1 MRRKLNLI
9 YALGF
14 SALILSSCGGTGAV
28 DSAENEDAGI
38 ITPVTVI
45 SPENILLK
53 EEITLKATTMYLLK
67 VGVKATINGYI
78 QSSSVKLGQSVGRGS
93 TLFILKTKEAQ
104 SIGNTISKLD
114 PSFKFSG
121 LNRIKSPVNG
131 FVTNLNHQAGD
142 YVQDGEQLLELAD
155 KNSFGFLMNL
165 PYEYHQ
171 LVSNHKNV
179 NIKLP
184 DGRTIPGIVSQ
195 IMPALDSVTQTQKV
209 LVKVDRG
216 YALPEN
222 LIATINITKSA
233 SSRISLPKESVL
245 ADETQ
250 QQFWVMKM
258 INDST
263 AVKVP
268 VQKGIEANDRIEILS
283 PHFSGSEKIV
293 LTGNYGLADTAL
305 VRIKR

>member
-1 MRRKLNLI
+1 MRIKQLYI
-9 YALGF
+9 LGLF
-14 SALILSSCGGTGAV
+14 VLFFSSCGGSDAV
-28 DSAENEDAGI
+28 NNEDVVS

-45 SPENILLK
+45 SPENIPLQ
-53 EEITLKATTMYLLK
+53 EEITLNATTTYLLK

-78 QSSSVKLGQSVGRGS
+78 QSSSVKLGQSVGKGS
-93 TLFILKTKEAQ
+93 TLFVLKTKEAQ

-114 PSFKFSG
+114 SSFKFSG

-131 FVTNLNHQAGD
+131 FVTSLNHQAGD

-171 LVSNHKNV
+171 LLAKNKNV

-184 DGRTIPGIVSQ
+184 DGRTISGIVSQ
-195 IMPALDSVTQTQKV
+195 IMPALDSITQTQKV

-222 LIATINITKSA
+222 LIATINITKNT
-233 SSRISLPKESVL
+233 SSKISLPKESVL
-245 ADETQ
+245 ADESQ

-268 VQKGIEANDRIEILS
+268 VKKGIESNDRIEILS
-283 PHFSGSEKIV
+283 PAFSGSEKIV
-293 LTGNYGLADTAL
+293 LTGNYGLADTAS